1 MSFTHLHCHGQYSLL
16 DGHCRYNKLAAKAK
30 ELGQTALAITEHG
43 YMFGAVEFY
52 NACKD
57 VGIKPIIGCELYTAP
72 TTIYEKSAA
81 TKSSGHIV
89 LLSKTTAGYHNLLKL
104 ASIAATDGLYYKP
117 RIDMDLLKKY
127 HEGIICLSA
136 CLQGDIPA
144 KLLAGDKEG
153 AYAKAQ
159 ELKDIF
165 GEDFYIELQYH
176 GLEDQKKVLFPLIQL
191 AKALDIQ
198 LVATNDVHY
207 VEKKD
212 AFAQRVLMCMSM
224 GKTVTDET
232 ALDYGNP
239 DHWYLKSEEEMTEI
253 FGSIA
258 PEALANTQVIADKCN
273 VEIELVEQG
282 GYKLPTFPLP
292 EGWKSN
298 KEYFRTLCTAGLK
311 RRYGNRWEKYLPRL
325 EMEMGVIE
333 KMGFVDYFLIVFD
346 IIAFAKKNGIS
357 IGPGRGSAV
366 GSSVSYCLGITE
378 LEPTQ
383 YGLLFERFLNP
394 ERVTM
399 PDIDIDVDPN
409 GREAVIAHIAERFG
423 ADHISQINTVG
434 TLAARSAI
442 QNVGKALGFDSSFYT
457 NISKQ
462 IPQGVSLREA
472 LDSNQTL
479 KKRYKTEENVK
490 KLLDV
495 AMSVE
500 GLPRNA
506 STHAAGIVIAP
517 GPLSDYVPVRMTE
530 GRLVSQFDMGSL
542 EATGMLKV
550 DLLGLQTLTVLEDC
564 KESVNGER
572 RELGLAPIVLGKLQ
586 MNDPRV
592 FEMLSRG
599 DTTGVFQLESDGM
612 RSTLRNLQP
621 TCLDDLIAV
630 IALYRPGPMDSIQTF
645 VENKHHPEK
654 MTYLHPKLE
663 PILGY
668 TYSCIVYQEQVMAIV
683 RELAGYSYGRADLVR
698 RAMAKKKK
706 EKMEKERE
714 IFINGKLNED
724 GSIDVPGCVRN
735 GVPRETAEALWE
747 QMASF
752 ASYAFNKSHAAAYA
766 VVAYQTAFLRC
777 YYPREFMAALMSNAA
792 SEGNTKNL
800 LKYISDCDTAGIKVF
815 PPDVNISQVNFSVEE
830 NGIRFGLL
838 AIKNTGKA
846 VLNELTME
854 RHSRGP
860 YKDLKDLMERTVA
873 SCNKKTIEALIMS
886 GAMDYCEQTR
896 SQMLEA
902 LPKFIKLTS
911 AARKKNVEEQISM
924 EDMFFS
930 GNAEDNTPQV
940 NHFLEN
946 AEYPDVPE
954 FSKKELLKM
963 EMDST
968 GMYISGHPIDEY
980 KQEVEGK
987 TTHKLIDLCDDE
999 DGTPSNVEDGKQVR
1013 VAGVITQKRD
1023 LTTKSHKQMCFMTIE
1038 DRTGK
1043 LDVTVFPQAYEA
1055 YGPKLKEGVAL
1066 IVIGNVEHSDFGCK
1080 VICNSIQFLE
1090 PEPEVQACTPS
1101 ENA

>member
-232 ALDYGNP
+232 ALGYGNP

-479 KKRYKTEENVK
+479 KKRYKAEENVK

-500 GLPRNA
+500 GLPRNT

-630 IALYRPGPMDSIQTF
+630 IALYRPGNGAGKSTTMNIITGYLSATSGSVSVNGYDIFEQPEEAKRHIGYLPEQPPLFPGMTVDEYLNF
-645 VENKHHPEK
+645 VYDLKK
-654 MTYLHPKLE
+654 TKLPRNPHLAEIRKLVKIEDVKNRLIRNLSKGYRQRVGIAQALVGNPDVLILDE
-663 PILGY
+663 PTVGLDPSQI
-668 TYSCIVYQEQVMAIV
+668 IEI
-683 RELAGYSYGRADLVR
+683 RELIHKLGKTHTVILSSHILSEIQAVCKRIIIINQGIIIADDTPANLSAR
-698 RAMAKKKK
+698 ISDSLCIRLSAIGPA
-706 EKMEKERE
+706 RE
-714 IFINGKLNED
+714 ILDRLSLIPGIGKITVTGTSGEATDFKIEPDVKTDLTVEISKEMLKNGWPVTRLNTDALSLED
-724 GSIDVPGCVRN
+724 I
-735 GVPRETAEALWE
+735 
-747 QMASF
+747 
-752 ASYAFNKSHAAAYA
+752 
-766 VVAYQTAFLRC
+766 FLRMINE
-777 YYPREFMAALMSNAA
+777 PPESLMKAF
-792 SEGNTKNL
+792 SE
-800 LKYISDCDTAGIKVF
+800 
-815 PPDVNISQVNFSVEE
+815 
-830 NGIRFGLL
+830 
-838 AIKNTGKA
+838 
-846 VLNELTME
+846 
-854 RHSRGP
+854 H
-860 YKDLKDLMERTVA
+860 RTVTD
-873 SCNKKTIEALIMS
+873 KE
-886 GAMDYCEQTR
+886 
-896 SQMLEA
+896 
-902 LPKFIKLTS
+902 
-911 AARKKNVEEQISM
+911 V
-924 EDMFFS
+924 
-930 GNAEDNTPQV
+930 AE
-940 NHFLEN
+940 
-946 AEYPDVPE
+946 
-954 FSKKELLKM
+954 
-963 EMDST
+963 
-968 GMYISGHPIDEY
+968 
-980 KQEVEGK
+980 
-987 TTHKLIDLCDDE
+987 
-999 DGTPSNVEDGKQVR
+999 
-1013 VAGVITQKRD
+1013 
-1023 LTTKSHKQMCFMTIE
+1023 
-1038 DRTGK
+1038 
-1043 LDVTVFPQAYEA
+1043 
-1055 YGPKLKEGVAL
+1055 
-1066 IVIGNVEHSDFGCK
+1066 
-1080 VICNSIQFLE
+1080 
-1090 PEPEVQACTPS
+1090 
-1101 ENA
+1101 